1 MVFTVGDTVT
11 EAPLSDPGIQ
21 EYVEAPEAERV
32 LEVPGQM
39 EAGEALARIVALG
52 LIETLTVA
60 SPEQPAAVP
69 VTV

>member
-1 MVFTVGDTVT
+1 MVGETLT

-21 EYVEAPEAERV
+21 VYVEAPEAERV